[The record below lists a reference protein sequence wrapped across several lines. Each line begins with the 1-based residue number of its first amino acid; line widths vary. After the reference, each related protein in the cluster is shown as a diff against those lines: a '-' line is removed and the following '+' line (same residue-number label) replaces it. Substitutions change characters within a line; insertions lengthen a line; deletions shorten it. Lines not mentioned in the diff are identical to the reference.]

1 MSWTNGFYSITSNG
15 DLTAFFEAIRDTL
28 PSYTGFEVTE
38 FMPEGA
44 YTMTFDTKIGGILLT
59 FSTTVSATS
68 KGYTML
74 FVYTRNGV
82 TLKNGSISWSNG
94 SVLATENGTRTLNFH
109 TFENNK
115 GYRNFSITL
124 FNNTS
129 CALNS
134 YYDIGTAK
142 AVSITDNT
150 NIDMYFCGNTFYS
163 EDGLQLYS
171 CTTNVLVGHT
181 CAGIIMIPYAL
192 SNVNTSNPKVTYYVD
207 GLYLSSNNTIYKRY
221 KCNGKQYLALA
232 TNTMMEE

>member
-1 MSWTNGFYSITSNG
+1 MAWTNGFYSITSNG
-15 DLTAFFEAIRDTL
+15 DLTSFFEAIRDTL
-28 PSYTGFEVTE
+28 PTYTGFEVVE

-68 KGYTML
+68 KGYQMVFTYKL
-74 FVYTRNGV
+74 NGV
-82 TLKNGSISWSNG
+82 TLKNSSIGWGSTG
-94 SVLATENGTRTLNFH
+94 LLATDNSTRTINFH
-109 TFENNK
+109 TFENGK
-115 GYRNFSITL
+115 GYRNFSITS
-124 FNNTS
+124 FSNTS

-142 AVSITDNT
+142 VVSITDNT

-171 CTTNVLVGHT
+171 CTTYVLNSHT
-181 CAGIIMIPYAL
+181 CEGIIMIPYVL
-192 SNVNTSNPKVTYYVD
+192 SNVNTQTPKVTYYVD
-207 GLYLSSNNTIYKRY
+207 GLYLSSNNSVYKRY
-221 KCNGKQYLALA
+221 KCNNKQYIALA